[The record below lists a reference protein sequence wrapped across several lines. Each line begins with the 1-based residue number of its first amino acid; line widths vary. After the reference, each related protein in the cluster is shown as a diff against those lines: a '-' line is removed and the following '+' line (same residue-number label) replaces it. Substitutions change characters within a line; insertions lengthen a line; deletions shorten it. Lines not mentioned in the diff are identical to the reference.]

1 MGEEA
6 VKHIEE
12 KLGFKPTLI
21 NPRFLTGLDKDVLEG
36 LKENHELVITLEDGI
51 LSGGFGEMIAS
62 FYGTSRMK
70 VKNLGLEKEFYDR
83 YDPDELLESLGLKP
97 EKIVETVQQLLK

>member
-1 MGEEA
+1 
-6 VKHIEE
+6 
-12 KLGFKPTLI
+12 
-21 NPRFLTGLDKDVLEG
+21 
-36 LKENHELVITLEDGI
+36 
-51 LSGGFGEMIAS
+51 
-62 FYGTSRMK
+62 MK